1 MANNNT
7 QVSGSVGTAQQFM
20 PNAPQ
25 TYQQNLS
32 NVASVGA
39 PMARFNNASDMLATG
54 LSQLGVAWRQY
65 THDEEERKEKIA
77 KAVAPQ
83 VFTSM
88 TEEQK
93 EGLTTR
99 QILATSGKFN
109 LQDNE
114 YAVATIDR
122 MRGTEMGK
130 RIESDWQIYDDQHKQ
145 QPDLPRQFN
154 TFDEFYE
161 ARLKDYM
168 AEENIENHYA
178 FQNGLEEQHIAT
190 KMAVFDTFTKRKE
203 TQLKLERI
211 NGITAMVGDF
221 ARNNPNISVE
231 EGEPY
236 LQAILT
242 NIRETATSD
251 SNLEYKL
258 LGNVADAISK
268 TGNADLVSA
277 FGDMEYDDRNRVK
290 DMIDL
295 SEYKNGANAEA
306 VKIRN
311 DRFVALSKDIEKIK
325 TLEGLDEYYEQKKE
339 ENPEDYR
346 LIAPLY
352 SHAQANIKTEI
363 ARQQKLALMKQKAE
377 VARSNANAVLQPMFD
392 AMLQGKASWNG
403 MEFPRTEGD
412 LKNMGI
418 DVDMFIGGAREL
430 LRQRMVSQ
438 QYDGLQY
445 VLANPLIGGAMRTSM
460 KEQLEIGLASMDQ
473 SGNLPEVVGLAVAMY
488 RARPNMI
495 HQLMEPKWA
504 GRIQAL
510 GSLQDSMGEQQ
521 GTQIFAMGMQ
531 ALRDPST
538 ADKVKTEINKVPMGR
553 SEALNLRSGT
563 WGAFTI
569 PESTPDGLL
578 GAIRDQAEI
587 LNATG
592 KFNANEAM
600 EKAKSNL
607 IHSYV
612 NYDGVLLP
620 RSIIDNAGV
629 SSEAYASEGVRHVLD
644 GLKSE
649 TGSGSWI
656 SYDPDQDVI
665 YVRQAG
671 SMIGKAYSPQDIG
684 YRAFTYLS
692 DTTAEERANEGTS
705 NTVVY
710 GNEVINT
717 DLSNSSLNQGKSKL
731 RTFFGLD

>member
-7 QVSGSVGTAQQFM
+7 QVSGSIGTALQFM

-32 NVASVGA
+32 NVASVGS
-39 PMARFNNASDMLATG
+39 PMARFTNDADLLATG
-54 LSQLGVAWRQY
+54 LSQLGVAWKQY
-65 THDEEERKEKIA
+65 TNDEEERKEKIA

-83 VFTSM
+83 LYTSM
-88 TEEQK
+88 TEAQK

-130 RIESDWQIYDDQHKQ
+130 RIESDWNIYDDQHQQ

-168 AEENIENHYA
+168 SEENIENQYA
-178 FQNGLEEQHIAT
+178 FQGGLEEQHMAT

-203 TQLKLERI
+203 TQLKLERV

-221 ARNNPNISVE
+221 ARNNPDITVE
-231 EGEPY
+231 DGTPY
-236 LQAILT
+236 LESFIT

-258 LGNVADAISK
+258 LGNVAEAISK
-268 TGNADLVSA
+268 TGNAGLVEA
-277 FGDMEYDDRNRVK
+277 FGDLEYDDRNRVK

-295 SEYKNGANAEA
+295 SEYKDSANTEA
-306 VKIRN
+306 TKIRN
-311 DRFVALSKDIEKIK
+311 DRFVALNKEIEGAKSV
-325 TLEGLDEYYEQKKE
+325 EALDAIYERLKE
-339 ENPEDYR
+339 ESPEDYR
-346 LIAPLY
+346 MVAPMY
-352 SHAQANIKTEI
+352 NHAVANIKTEI

-377 VARSNANAVLQPMFD
+377 LARSNAMATLSPMFD
-392 AMLQGKASWNG
+392 AMLNGKASWNG
-403 MEFPRTEGD
+403 MEFPRSEAD
-412 LKNMGI
+412 LKDMGI
-418 DVDMFIGGAREL
+418 DPDAFISGAREM
-430 LRQRMVSQ
+430 LRQRLVSQ

-445 VLANPLIGGAMRTSM
+445 VLANPLIGNAMRTSM
-460 KEQLEIGLASMDQ
+460 KDQMDVALASMDQ
-473 SGNLPEVVGLAVAMY
+473 SGNMPEIVGIALSLY

-495 HQLMEPKWA
+495 HQLLDPKWA

-510 GSLQDSMGEQQ
+510 GSLQDSMGETQ

-531 ALRDPST
+531 ALRDPDT
-538 ADKVKTEINKVPMGR
+538 ADKVKTDINKIPMGS
-553 SEALNLRSGT
+553 SETLNIRTGEWS
-563 WGAFTI
+563 AFSI
-569 PESTPDGLL
+569 PESTPSGLL

-587 LNATG
+587 LKATG
-592 KFNANEAM
+592 RFTADQAM

-607 IHSYV
+607 VHSYI

-620 RSIIDNAGV
+620 RSIINNIGV
-629 SSEAYASEGVRHVLD
+629 SSESFASEGLRHVLD
-644 GLKSE
+644 ELKSNM
-649 TGSGSWI
+649 GAGSWV
-656 SYDPDQDVI
+656 SYDPDTDYV

-671 SMIGKAYSPQDIG
+671 SMEGKAYSVKDLG
-684 YRAFTYLS
+684 WRAWQYL
-692 DTTAEERANEGTS
+692 DETTADERALAEGRKT
-705 NTVVY
+705 N
-710 GNEVINT
+710 N
-717 DLSNSSLNQGKSKL
+717 NSVDASEYHGYSG
-731 RTFFGLD
+731 FY

>member
-1 MANNNT
+1 MANERT
-7 QVSGSVGTAQQFM
+7 QVSGSIGTAQQFM

-39 PMARFNNASDMLATG
+39 PMARFTNASEMLATG
-54 LSQLGVAWRQY
+54 LSQLGLAWRQY

-83 VFTSM
+83 LFSSL

-99 QILATSGKFN
+99 QLLAMSGKFN

-236 LQAILT
+236 LKAILT

-277 FGDMEYDDRNRVK
+277 FGELEYDDRNRVK

-538 ADKVKTEINKVPMGR
+538 ADKVKTEINKIPMGR

-600 EKAKSNL
+600 DKAKSNL

-649 TGSGSWI
+649 AGSGSWI

-671 SMIGKAYSPQDIG
+671 SMVGKAYSPQDIG

-692 DTTAEERANEGTS
+692 DTTAEERASEGTS

>member
-1 MANNNT
+1 MANERT
-7 QVSGSVGTAQQFM
+7 QVSGSIGTAQQFM

-39 PMARFNNASDMLATG
+39 PMARFTNASDMLATG

-83 VFTSM
+83 LYSSL

-99 QILATSGKFN
+99 QLLATSGKFN

-130 RIESDWQIYDDQHKQ
+130 RIESDWQIYDDQHRQ

-168 AEENIENHYA
+168 AEENIENQYA
-178 FQNGLEEQHIAT
+178 FQSGLEEQHIAT
-190 KMAVFDTFTKRKE
+190 KMAVYDTFTKRKE
-203 TQLKLERI
+203 NQLKLERI

-231 EGEPY
+231 EGTPY

-346 LIAPLY
+346 LIAL
-352 SHAQANIKTEI
+352 
-363 ARQQKLALMKQKAE
+363 KLH
-377 VARSNANAVLQPMFD
+377 D
-392 AMLQGKASWNG
+392 
-403 MEFPRTEGD
+403 
-412 LKNMGI
+412 
-418 DVDMFIGGAREL
+418 
-430 LRQRMVSQ
+430 
-438 QYDGLQY
+438 
-445 VLANPLIGGAMRTSM
+445 
-460 KEQLEIGLASMDQ
+460 
-473 SGNLPEVVGLAVAMY
+473 
-488 RARPNMI
+488 
-495 HQLMEPKWA
+495 
-504 GRIQAL
+504 
-510 GSLQDSMGEQQ
+510 
-521 GTQIFAMGMQ
+521 
-531 ALRDPST
+531 
-538 ADKVKTEINKVPMGR
+538 NK
-553 SEALNLRSGT
+553 S
-563 WGAFTI
+563 
-569 PESTPDGLL
+569 
-578 GAIRDQAEI
+578 
-587 LNATG
+587 
-592 KFNANEAM
+592 
-600 EKAKSNL
+600 
-607 IHSYV
+607 
-612 NYDGVLLP
+612 
-620 RSIIDNAGV
+620 
-629 SSEAYASEGVRHVLD
+629 
-644 GLKSE
+644 
-649 TGSGSWI
+649 
-656 SYDPDQDVI
+656 
-665 YVRQAG
+665 
-671 SMIGKAYSPQDIG
+671 
-684 YRAFTYLS
+684 
-692 DTTAEERANEGTS
+692 
-705 NTVVY
+705 
-710 GNEVINT
+710 
-717 DLSNSSLNQGKSKL
+717 
-731 RTFFGLD
+731 

>member
-39 PMARFNNASDMLATG
+39 PMARFTNASDMLATG

-130 RIESDWQIYDDQHKQ
+130 RIESDWNIYDDQHKQ

-161 ARLKDYM
+161 ARLKDYIS
-168 AEENIENHYA
+168 EENIENQYA
-178 FQNGLEEQHIAT
+178 FQNGLEEQHMAT

-203 TQLKLERI
+203 TQLKLERV

-231 EGEPY
+231 EGTPY
-236 LQAILT
+236 LEAILT

-277 FGDMEYDDRNRVK
+277 FGELEYDDRNRVK

-295 SEYKNGANAEA
+295 SEYKNGANTEA

-311 DRFVALSKDIEKIK
+311 DRFVALNKDIEQIK
-325 TLEGLDEYYEQKKE
+325 TLEGLDKYYEQKKE
-339 ENPEDYR
+339 ESPEDYR

-352 SHAQANIKTEI
+352 NHAQANIKTEI
-363 ARQQKLALMKQKAE
+363 ARQQKLALMKQKVE
-377 VARSNANAVLQPMFD
+377 EARSNATAVLHPMFD

-403 MEFPRTEGD
+403 MEFPRTEAD

-418 DVDMFIGGAREL
+418 DVNMFISGAREL
-430 LRQRMVSQ
+430 LRQRMINQ

-445 VLANPLIGGAMRTSM
+445 VLANPLIGGAMKTSM

-488 RARPNMI
+488 RARPNMV

-510 GSLQDSMGEQQ
+510 ASLQDSMGQQ
-521 GTQIFAMGMQ
+521 EGTQIFAMGMQ
-531 ALRDPST
+531 ALRDPET
-538 ADKVKTEINKVPMGR
+538 ADRIKKEVSEVKMGR
-553 SEALNLRSGT
+553 SEALNVRTGNWS
-563 WGAFTI
+563 AFDI
-569 PESTPDGLL
+569 PQSTPDGLL

-587 LNATG
+587 LRATNR
-592 KFNANEAM
+592 FSADQAM

-607 IHSYV
+607 VHSYI

-620 RSIIDNAGV
+620 RSIIDNTGV
-629 SSEAYASEGVRHVLD
+629 SSESFASEGIRHVLD
-644 GLKSE
+644 TLKAE
-649 TGSGSWI
+649 QGAGSWV

-665 YVRQAG
+665 YVRQA
-671 SMIGKAYSPQDIG
+671 SQMTGKAYYPQDIG
-684 YRAFTYLS
+684 YRAYQYLS
-692 DTTAEERANEGTS
+692 ATTADERAQEEGTYQY
-705 NTVVY
+705 NKALENAQGERLADETTGAVPFY
-710 GNEVINT
+710 GI
-717 DLSNSSLNQGKSKL
+717 
-731 RTFFGLD
+731 

>member
-7 QVSGSVGTAQQFM
+7 QVSGSIGTAQQFM

-32 NVASVGA
+32 NVASVGS
-39 PMARFNNASDMLATG
+39 PMARFTNDADLLATG
-54 LSQLGVAWRQY
+54 LSQLGVAWKQY
-65 THDEEERKEKIA
+65 TNDEEERKEKIA

-83 VFTSM
+83 LYTSM
-88 TEEQK
+88 TEAQK
-93 EGLTTR
+93 EGLTIR

-130 RIESDWQIYDDQHKQ
+130 RIESDWQIYDDQHQQ

-168 AEENIENHYA
+168 SEENIENQYA
-178 FQNGLEEQHIAT
+178 FQGGLEEQHMAT

-203 TQLKLERI
+203 TQLKLERV

-221 ARNNPNISVE
+221 ARNNPDITVE
-231 EGEPY
+231 DGTPY
-236 LQAILT
+236 LESFIT

-258 LGNVADAISK
+258 LGNVAEAISK
-268 TGNADLVSA
+268 TGNADLVEA
-277 FGDMEYDDRNRVK
+277 FGQMEYDDRRRVK
-290 DMIDL
+290 DVIDL
-295 SEYKNGANAEA
+295 SDYKDGANTEA

-311 DRFVALSKDIEKIK
+311 DRFVALNKDIEAIK
-325 TLEGLDEYYEQKKE
+325 TIEGLDEYYKKKKE
-339 ENPEDYR
+339 ESPEDYR

-352 SHAQANIKTEI
+352 NHAVANIKTEQ
-363 ARQQKLALMKQKAE
+363 ARQQKLALIKQATE
-377 VARSNANAVLQPMFD
+377 LARSNANATLQPMFD
-392 AMLQGKASWNG
+392 AMLAGKASWNG
-403 MEFPRTEGD
+403 MEFPRSEAD
-412 LKNMGI
+412 LKDMGI
-418 DVDMFIGGAREL
+418 DPDMFISGAREM
-430 LRQRMVSQ
+430 LRQRLLSG

-445 VLANPLIGGAMRTSM
+445 VLANPLIGNAMRTSM
-460 KEQLEIGLASMDQ
+460 KDQMDVALASMDQ
-473 SGNLPEVVGLAVAMY
+473 SGNMPEIVGIALSLY

-495 HQLMEPKWA
+495 HQLLDAKWA

-510 GSLQDSMGEQQ
+510 GSLQDTMGQDE
-521 GTQIFAMGMQ
+521 GTKIFAMGMQ
-531 ALRDPST
+531 ALRDPDT
-538 ADKVKTEINKVPMGR
+538 AEKVKKDIDAIPMGS
-553 SEALNLRSGT
+553 SETLNLRTGA
-563 WGAFTI
+563 WGYFSI
-569 PESTPDGLL
+569 PDSTPTGLL

-587 LNATG
+587 LKATG
-592 KFNANEAM
+592 RFTADQAM

-607 IHSYV
+607 IHSFV

-620 RSIIDNAGV
+620 RSILNTTGV
-629 SSEAYASEGVRHVLD
+629 ESEAFASEGVRHVLD
-644 GLKSE
+644 ELKE
-649 TGSGSWI
+649 KQGAGSWV

-665 YVRQAG
+665 YIRQAG
-671 SMIGKAYSPQDIG
+671 SMEGLAYYPWDIG
-684 YRAFTYLS
+684 NRAYQYLN
-692 DTTAEERANEGTS
+692 DTTAEERKGSDPEH
-705 NTVVY
+705 TVVY

-717 DLSNSSLNQGKSKL
+717 DLSGSSLNQGKSKL
-731 RTFFGLD
+731 RAFFGLD

>member
-1 MANNNT
+1 MANERT
-7 QVSGSVGTAQQFM
+7 QVSGSIGTAQQFM

-39 PMARFNNASDMLATG
+39 PMARFTNASGMLATG
-54 LSQLGVAWRQY
+54 LSQLGLAWRQY

-83 VFTSM
+83 LFSSL

-99 QILATSGKFN
+99 QLLATSGKFN

-277 FGDMEYDDRNRVK
+277 FGELEYDDRNRVK

-531 ALRDPST
+531 ALRDPTT
-538 ADKVKTEINKVPMGR
+538 ADKVKTEINKIPMGR

-600 EKAKSNL
+600 DKAKSNL

-629 SSEAYASEGVRHVLD
+629 SSEAYASEGLRHVLD
-644 GLKSE
+644 SLKSE
-649 TGSGSWI
+649 AGSGSWI

-671 SMIGKAYSPQDIG
+671 SMTGKAYSPQDIG

-692 DTTAEERANEGTS
+692 ETTAEERASEGTS

>member
-7 QVSGSVGTAQQFM
+7 QVSGSIGTALQFM

-32 NVASVGA
+32 NVASVGS
-39 PMARFNNASDMLATG
+39 PMARFTNDADLLATG
-54 LSQLGVAWRQY
+54 LSQLGVAWKQY
-65 THDEEERKEKIA
+65 TNDEEERKEKIA

-83 VFTSM
+83 LYTSM
-88 TEEQK
+88 TEDQK

-130 RIESDWQIYDDQHKQ
+130 RIESDWQIYDDQHQQ
-145 QPDLPRQFN
+145 QPDLPRQFS

-168 AEENIENHYA
+168 SEENIENQYA
-178 FQNGLEEQHIAT
+178 FQGGLEEQHMAT

-203 TQLKLERI
+203 TQLKLERV

-221 ARNNPNISVE
+221 ARNNPDITVE
-231 EGEPY
+231 DGTPY
-236 LQAILT
+236 LESFIT

-258 LGNVADAISK
+258 LGNVAEAISK
-268 TGNADLVSA
+268 TGNAELVEA
-277 FGDMEYDDRNRVK
+277 FGQMEYDDRRRVK
-290 DMIDL
+290 DVIDL
-295 SEYKNGANAEA
+295 SDYKDGANTEA

-311 DRFVALSKDIEKIK
+311 DRFVALNKDIEAIK
-325 TLEGLDEYYEQKKE
+325 TVEGLDEYYNKKKE
-339 ENPEDYR
+339 ESPEDYR

-352 SHAQANIKTEI
+352 NHAVANIKTEI
-363 ARQQKLALMKQKAE
+363 ARQQKLALMKQKTE
-377 VARSNANAVLQPMFD
+377 LARSNAMATLSQMFD
-392 AMLQGKASWNG
+392 AMLNGKASWNG
-403 MEFPRTEGD
+403 MEFPRSEAD
-412 LKNMGI
+412 LKDMGI
-418 DVDMFIGGAREL
+418 DPDAFISGAREM
-430 LRQRMVSQ
+430 LRQRLVSQ

-445 VLANPLIGGAMRTSM
+445 VLANPLIGNAMRTSM
-460 KEQLEIGLASMDQ
+460 KDQMDVALASMDQ
-473 SGNLPEVVGLAVAMY
+473 SGNMPEIVGIALSLY

-495 HQLMEPKWA
+495 HQLLDPKWA

-510 GSLQDSMGEQQ
+510 GSLQDSMGETQ

-531 ALRDPST
+531 ALRDPDT
-538 ADKVKTEINKVPMGR
+538 ADKVKTDINKIPMGR
-553 SEALNLRSGT
+553 SETLNIRTGEWS
-563 WGAFTI
+563 AFSI
-569 PESTPDGLL
+569 PESTPSGLL

-587 LNATG
+587 LKATG
-592 KFNANEAM
+592 RFTADQAM

-607 IHSYV
+607 VHSYI

-620 RSIIDNAGV
+620 RSIINNIGV
-629 SSEAYASEGVRHVLD
+629 SSESFASEGLRHVLD
-644 GLKSE
+644 ELKSNM
-649 TGSGSWI
+649 GAGSWV
-656 SYDPDQDVI
+656 SYDPDTDYV

-671 SMIGKAYSPQDIG
+671 SIEGKAHSVKDLG
-684 YRAFTYLS
+684 WRAWQYL
-692 DTTAEERANEGTS
+692 DETTEDERALAEGRKT
-705 NTVVY
+705 N
-710 GNEVINT
+710 N
-717 DLSNSSLNQGKSKL
+717 NSVDASEYHGYSG
-731 RTFFGLD
+731 FY

>member
-39 PMARFNNASDMLATG
+39 PMARFTNASDMLATG

-130 RIESDWQIYDDQHKQ
+130 RIESDWNIYDDQHKQ

-168 AEENIENHYA
+168 SEENIENQYA
-178 FQNGLEEQHIAT
+178 FQNGLEEQHMAT

-203 TQLKLERI
+203 TQLKLERV

-231 EGEPY
+231 EGTPY
-236 LQAILT
+236 LDAILT
-242 NIRETATSD
+242 NIRETTTSD

-258 LGNVADAISK
+258 LANVAEAISK
-268 TGNADLVSA
+268 TGNAGLVEA

-295 SEYKNGANAEA
+295 SEYKDSANTEA
-306 VKIRN
+306 TKIRN
-311 DRFVALSKDIEKIK
+311 DRFVALNKEIEGAKSI
-325 TLEGLDEYYEQKKE
+325 EALDAIYTRLKE
-339 ENPEDYR
+339 ESPEDYR
-346 LIAPLY
+346 MVAPLY
-352 SHAQANIKTEI
+352 NHAVANIKTEI
-363 ARQQKLALMKQKAE
+363 ARQQKLALMKQKTE
-377 VARSNANAVLQPMFD
+377 LARSNAMATLSPMFD
-392 AMLQGKASWNG
+392 AMLNGKASWNG
-403 MEFPRTEGD
+403 MEFPRSEAD
-412 LKNMGI
+412 LKDMGI
-418 DVDMFIGGAREL
+418 DPDVFISGAREM
-430 LRQRMVSQ
+430 LRQRLLSG

-445 VLANPLIGGAMRTSM
+445 VLANPLIGNAMRTTM
-460 KEQLEIGLASMDQ
+460 ADQMEVGLASMDQ
-473 SGNLPEVVGLAVAMY
+473 SGNIPEVVGLAVSLY
-488 RARPNMI
+488 RARPNMV
-495 HQLMEPKWA
+495 HQLLNPKWA

-510 GSLQDSMGEQQ
+510 ASLQDSMGQQ
-521 GTQIFAMGMQ
+521 EGTQIFAMGMQ
-531 ALRDPST
+531 ALRDPDT
-538 ADKVKTEINKVPMGR
+538 ADKVKKEVGAIPMGR
-553 SEALNLRSGT
+553 SEALNVRTGNWS
-563 WGAFTI
+563 AFSI
-569 PESTPDGLL
+569 PDSTPDGLL

-587 LNATG
+587 LKATG
-592 KFNANEAM
+592 RFTADQAM
-600 EKAKSNL
+600 DKAKSNL
-607 IHSYV
+607 VHSYI

-620 RSIIDNAGV
+620 RSIINNTGV
-629 SSEAYASEGVRHVLD
+629 SSESFASEGIRHVLD
-644 GLKSE
+644 SLKAE
-649 TGSGSWI
+649 QGAGSWV

-671 SMIGKAYSPQDIG
+671 SMTGKAYYPQDIG
-684 YRAFTYLS
+684 YRAYQYLS
-692 DTTAEERANEGTS
+692 DTTADERAQEEGTYQY
-705 NTVVY
+705 NKALENAQGERLADEATGAVPFY
-710 GNEVINT
+710 GI
-717 DLSNSSLNQGKSKL
+717 
-731 RTFFGLD
+731 

>member
-1 MANNNT
+1 MANERT
-7 QVSGSVGTAQQFM
+7 QVSGSIGTAQQFM

-25 TYQQNLS
+25 VYQQNLS

-39 PMARFNNASDMLATG
+39 PMARFTNASDMLATG

-83 VFTSM
+83 LYSSL

-99 QILATSGKFN
+99 QLLATSGKFN

-168 AEENIENHYA
+168 AEENIENQYA

-190 KMAVFDTFTKRKE
+190 KMAVYDTFTKRKE
-203 TQLKLERI
+203 NQLKLERI

-277 FGDMEYDDRNRVK
+277 FGELEYDERNRVK

-325 TLEGLDEYYEQKKE
+325 TLEGLDEYYEQKKGE
-339 ENPEDYR
+339 SPEDYR

-460 KEQLEIGLASMDQ
+460 KEQLEVGLASMDQ

-563 WGAFTI
+563 WGAFSI
-569 PESTPDGLL
+569 PDSTPDGLL

-592 KFNANEAM
+592 RFTPNEAM

-607 IHSYV
+607 VHSYV

-620 RSIIDNAGV
+620 RSIVDSTGV
-629 SSEAYASEGVRHVLD
+629 SSEAFASEGLRHVLD
-644 GLKSE
+644 SLKSE
-649 TGSGSWI
+649 AGSGSWV

-671 SMIGKAYSPQDIG
+671 SVVGKAYSPQDIG

-692 DTTAEERANEGTS
+692 DTTAEERASEGTS